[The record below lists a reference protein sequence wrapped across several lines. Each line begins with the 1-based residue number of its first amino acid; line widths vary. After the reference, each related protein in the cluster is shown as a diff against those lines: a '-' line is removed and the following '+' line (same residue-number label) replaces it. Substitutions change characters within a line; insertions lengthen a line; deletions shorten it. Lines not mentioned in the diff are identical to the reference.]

1 MTISK
6 MKIKFLGKVGTLYR
20 VLDEAGEVLQVFETQ
35 QEAEEFVNA
44 K

>member
-6 MKIKFLGKVGTLYR
+6 MKIKFLGKTGTLYR
-20 VLDEAGEVLQVFETQ
+20 VLDRSGEVLQVFETQ
-35 QEAEEFVNA
+35 KEAEDFVNA

>member
-6 MKIKFLGKVGTLYR
+6 MKMKFLGKVGYVFR
-20 VLDEAGEVLQVFETQ
+20 VFSAEGELIGCYGSQE
-35 QEAEEFVNA
+35 EAEEFVNA

>member
-6 MKIKFLGKVGTLYR
+6 MKIKFLGQIGYVYR
-20 VLDEAGEVLQVFETQ
+20 VFDASGELVGCYETKEDAEAFS
-35 QEAEEFVNA
+35 NA